1 MYVLFQIVTTGWE
14 KVFNHLKQWF
24 QEHKIIWDGLRSKQ
38 MNAAR
43 SSLDFLNSILFCWV
57 GF

>member
-1 MYVLFQIVTTGWE
+1 MYALFQIVTTGWE

-43 SSLDFLNSILFCWV
+43 SSLDFLNSILFC
-57 GF
+57 